1 MRQWIN
7 EVAPWLAIVAALTVC
22 MEAGGPRRWVRGLC
36 AAVGVAIFLHIVQEW
51 ALWICAGLGALLGM
65 GGFFAWNR
73 IVARPGQRNEEEQG

>member
-36 AAVGVAIFLHIVQEW
+36 AAVGVAIFLHIVQGW
-51 ALWICAGLGALLGM
+51 ALWICVGLGALLGM

-73 IVARPGQRNEEEQG
+73 IVARPGQRDEEEQ

>member
-7 EVAPWLAIVAALTVC
+7 EAAPWLAIVAALTVC

-36 AAVGVAIFLHIVQEW
+36 AAVGVAIFLYIVQGW

-73 IVARPGQRNEEEQG
+73 IVARPGQRKEEEQ

>member
-73 IVARPGQRNEEEQG
+73 IVACPGQRNEEEQ

>member
-36 AAVGVAIFLHIVQEW
+36 V
-51 ALWICAGLGALLGM
+51 GLGALLGM
-65 GGFFAWNR
+65 GGFFAWKR
-73 IVARPGQRNEEEQG
+73 IVARPGQRNEEEQ